1 MVNVNVSAY
10 GTALAAA
17 FAPDE
22 IQGLYTTNATAPLG
36 VGAGLRQL
44 YKFGLYGHCAF
55 EADGLG
61 ICTNV
66 TAANRFEPYNILTSD
81 MVSNY
86 STYTSAIIV
95 NATFRDSNYL
105 GGESHSAYYLLLLGS
120 VFATISLF
128 TGVIKHTWAFFLS
141 TGSAVLS
148 SVLVLSGAAIWTVI
162 IQKCQSVGD
171 IIIGPAGRREPLGI
185 LISTGPGLYLAWA
198 SFACL
203 VVSIVPYMISCC
215 TYRG

>member
-22 IQGLYTTNATAPLG
+22 IEGLYTNNATAPLD

-55 EADGLG
+55 VADGQG
-61 ICTNV
+61 ICTN
-66 TAANRFEPYNILTSD
+66 TSAARRFEPYNTLTSD
-81 MVSNY
+81 MAPNY
-86 STYTSAIIV
+86 TIFTNAIIT
-95 NATFRDSNYL
+95 NATFRNSDYL
-105 GGESHSAYYLLLLGS
+105 GSETHSAYYLLLLGS
-120 VFATISLF
+120 IFAMMSLF
-128 TGVIKHTWAFFLS
+128 SGVIKHTWAFFVS

-148 SVLVLSGAAIWTVI
+148 SLLVLSGAAIWTVI
-162 IQKCQSVGD
+162 IQKCHSVET
-171 IIIGPAGRREPLGI
+171 IVVGPPGGREPLGI